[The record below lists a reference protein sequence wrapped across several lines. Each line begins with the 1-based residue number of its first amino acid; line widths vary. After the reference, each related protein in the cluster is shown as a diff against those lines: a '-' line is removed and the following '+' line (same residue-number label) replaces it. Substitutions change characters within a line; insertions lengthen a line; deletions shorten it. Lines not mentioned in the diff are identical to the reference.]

1 MKSTVLQTREIPDQ
15 HTGVNILERLLEA
28 TRNWNFSNDLLVTI
42 VHDNTAYIVL
52 VLELNEEWNSSHC
65 FGHTL
70 QLAVNLM

>member
-1 MKSTVLQTREIPDQ
+1 MKSTVLQTREIPEQ

-28 TRNWNFSNDLLVTI
+28 TRNWNFSNDPIVTV

-52 VLELNEEWNSSHC
+52 ALELNEEWNSSYC
-65 FGHTL
+65 SDHTL